1 MIDFHIHIL
10 PGIDDGSQNWD
21 ETMQLA
27 RQSADFGITHLVA
40 TPHGSSES
48 LAVLLP
54 KRDKLIVELRER
66 LQAEQIPLTILPGLE
81 YSADG
86 HSSDAAL
93 AKPESRCGSPEIEN
107 RPMLVELPFTV
118 NLDFAANLLFNAQIK
133 NVTLILAHPERY
145 DGFLKKIDFLKDLMD
160 KGLYLQF
167 NSNNFKGG
175 FLHNSIPKAILKL
188 IEHDKEQVIIGSD
201 AHHPKYRPAGLLD
214 AKTKITDSFGE
225 DVWTLISH
233 ETPARLLGI
242 H

>member
-21 ETMQLA
+21 ETMKLA

-40 TPHGSSES
+40 TPHGSGEN
-48 LAVLLP
+48 LAMLLP
-54 KRDKLIVELRER
+54 KRDQLIMELRQR
-66 LQAEQIPLTILPGLE
+66 LQEEQIPLTVLPGLE

-86 HSSDAAL
+86 HSSDSAL
-93 AKPESRCGSPEIEN
+93 ATPECRCGNPDVQN

-175 FLHNSIPKAILKL
+175 FLHNSIPKAI
-188 IEHDKEQVIIGSD
+188 
-201 AHHPKYRPAGLLD
+201 HHRLGRASSRIPSRRPA
-214 AKTKITDSFGE
+214 
-225 DVWTLISH
+225 
-233 ETPARLLGI
+233 
-242 H
+242 